1 MTRRALD
8 AYYTPDALA
17 DLRCCSAEDL
27 IASLAPGSVDG
38 VIADPPWSYN
48 NVGAEG
54 SASALYG
61 TDPDCW
67 IASVLDSSFPVAAPA
82 SYLAVWCTWP
92 KLAEWFAVHGSMRWR
107 YVTGGAWAKSNGFG
121 VGFHHAGDS
130 EFWLLYVKGS
140 PRPADGRQTNAIH
153 APRLGHSEKP
163 QAALDVLVKTVA
175 PVGGLIL
182 DPFAGES
189 ASLARCCARLGRR
202 YVGAEIDPERH
213 QRALRRLAGESAA
226 QSRMVGQGS
235 MFMGAL

>member
-1 MTRRALD
+1 MT
-8 AYYTPDALA
+8 

-27 IASLAPGSVDG
+27 IASLAPGSVDA
-38 VIADPPWSYN
+38 VIADPPWKY
-48 NVGAEG
+48 G
-54 SASALYG
+54 SPRDAVTLGGLAAGVADAYQEM
-61 TDPDCW
+61 PDRLVVW
-67 IASVLDSSFPVAAPA
+67 SLDLAFDATPA
-82 SYLAVWCTWP
+82 DAYLAVWCTWP

-107 YVTGGAWAKSNGFG
+107 YVTGGAWTKSNGFG

-140 PRPADGRQTNAIH
+140 PRPAEGRQTNAVH

-226 QSRMVGQGS
+226 QSRMVGQES
-235 MFMGAL
+235 MFGGAS